1 MYVLNYRTPWVEI
14 YGTLY
19 KRSCCLVIQVK
30 DDLLVF
36 GELKEIYNVQCDI
49 YFKVQT
55 YTTLWFDEHFHAYV
69 VEATPTETFVKS
81 GELLT
86 HEPLHFRSVKG
97 LTKAN
102 QQAVVLKHH
111 ISYD

>member
-1 MYVLNYRTPWVEI
+1 MYNAIFISRSKHI
-14 YGTLY
+14 QHYGFM
-19 KRSCCLVIQVK
+19 S
-30 DDLLVF
+30 
-36 GELKEIYNVQCDI
+36 
-49 YFKVQT
+49 
-55 YTTLWFDEHFHAYV
+55 FHAYV

-86 HEPLHFRSVKG
+86 HEPLYFRSVKG